1 MGRTTESF
9 GNVLNAATRALP
21 ARVLGSLAGEN
32 LIAPCYHVVCEG
44 EPPQHVRQLF
54 QCPDARTF
62 EKDLDRLLKHHIPVS
77 LNDLEEHVRLGKK
90 LPRRA
95 VFISFDDGMREMEEI
110 VSPLCLRKGI
120 PATFF
125 LTTAF
130 LDNRVL
136 CFRHKA
142 SILLDEFKGME
153 AKGKELAEIRRR
165 MGLRGVQVAD
175 VPAFLRGVSYRQTDY
190 LDECAVVMDID
201 FDEYLSDKKP
211 YLTEPQVETLLDKGF
226 SIGGHSVDH
235 PLFADLDLGEQV
247 AQTRGC
253 MDHLSQR
260 FAVRSRAFAFPFV
273 STGVPNEY
281 YDVVFGKGI
290 VEMAFCIGEVPSG
303 YQPRIVKRFGVES
316 SDNRSAT
323 AAWRQYA
330 SGRLKNRLSEF
341 LRKPRAAMV

>member
-1 MGRTTESF
+1 L
-9 GNVLNAATRALP
+9 NVATRALP

-32 LIAPCYHVVCEG
+32 LIAPCYHLVCES

-54 QCPDARTF
+54 QCPDPRTF

-90 LPRRA
+90 LPRHA
-95 VFISFDDGMREMEEI
+95 VFVSFDDGMREMDEI

-136 CFRHKA
+136 GFRHKA
-142 SILLDEFKGME
+142 SILLDELKGM
-153 AKGKELAEIRRR
+153 AANGKKLEEIRRR

-175 VPAFLRGVSYRQTDY
+175 VPVFLRGVRYRQTNY
-190 LDECAVVMDID
+190 LDECAVVMGID

-211 YLTEPQVETLLDKGF
+211 YLTEAQVESLMDKGF

-235 PLFADLDLGEQV
+235 PLFADLDFGEQV
-247 AQTRGC
+247 AQTQGC
-253 MDHLSQR
+253 MEHLAQR

-273 STGVPNEY
+273 STGVSNEY
-281 YDVVFGKGI
+281 YDTVFGKGI
-290 VEMAFCIGEVPSG
+290 VEMVFCIGEIPSG
-303 YQPRIVKRFGVES
+303 YNPRIVKRFGVES
-316 SDNRSAT
+316 SQNRSAT
-323 AAWRQYA
+323 AAWRKYA
-330 SGRLKNRLSEF
+330 SSSLKNRLSRF
-341 LRKPRAAMV
+341 FRKPRAATV